1 MNPRAQVIFQV
12 ISMTPL
18 SHEHRVMR
26 KLENRCSKTVK
37 HFLFRLG
44 TIYREK
50 MMHETFVY
58 ICDPK
63 DVSVLVRN
71 EGKAPIRPHLDAIVE
86 ARNQEGLAVGI
97 TSHQGQFL
105 ANKLLHKYPRNSP

>member
-1 MNPRAQVIFQV
+1 
-12 ISMTPL
+12 
-18 SHEHRVMR
+18 
-26 KLENRCSKTVK
+26 
-37 HFLFRLG
+37 
-44 TIYREK
+44 

-105 ANKLLHKYPRNSP
+105 VIVASISPLLYNVTLKETRNIHYVAIN